1 MAPPEALAMAP
12 PECIQE
18 GWPHGKKGGSKGG
31 AKGKEGGSKG
41 KKCGSKGKKGGS
53 KGWSKGKYGVQAA
66 VAGLRHLQAEANAG
80 NSGARGSGDSSGPD
94 LAQQAMLNHP
104 LIAPGEVASRAA
116 SSNGAASKEGFTSAT
131 GVDPP
136 GFKAFKNAKDGH
148 FASKQK

>member
-1 MAPPEALAMAP
+1 MPANLADDFSRRSVDQQLDTVAL
-12 PECIQE
+12 
-18 GWPHGKKGGSKGG
+18 
-31 AKGKEGGSKG
+31 
-41 KKCGSKGKKGGS
+41 
-53 KGWSKGKYGVQAA
+53 
-66 VAGLRHLQAEANAG
+66 LRHLQAEANAG

-131 GVDPP
+131 GVNTP